1 LLCARLVV
9 GNIAISASL
18 DRTARDKWWLIL
30 LMDVKEGNR
39 YKGKEER
46 SQGGTVKS
54 AVDTS
59 VCQSGRKACYQ
70 VCARLFTERRI
81 YTVLCRACCALNKK
95 VIKAW

>member
-1 LLCARLVV
+1 MV

-54 AVDTS
+54 AVVQACVKVVGKRVIRCVQGCLQKEGFTLCS
-59 VCQSGRKACYQ
+59 V
-70 VCARLFTERRI
+70 ER
-81 YTVLCRACCALNKK
+81 V
-95 VIKAW
+95 VH